1 MRDVWQVQ
9 EAKNRFSEVIDK
21 ALKDGPQVV
30 TRHGRPVV
38 QVVALDPVTGEP
50 VRTDDGFLQHL
61 LDMPKIDELQLAPRR
76 GRRAPPV
83 LGA

>member
-1 MRDVWQVQ
+1 VSDTWQVQ

-21 ALKDGPQVV
+21 ALKEGPQVV

-38 QVVALDPVTGEP
+38 QVVALDPSTGAP
-50 VRTDDGFLQHL
+50 LAADDGFLQHL
-61 LDMPKIDELQLAPRR
+61 LDMPKGDELKIPPRR

-83 LGA
+83 LGS